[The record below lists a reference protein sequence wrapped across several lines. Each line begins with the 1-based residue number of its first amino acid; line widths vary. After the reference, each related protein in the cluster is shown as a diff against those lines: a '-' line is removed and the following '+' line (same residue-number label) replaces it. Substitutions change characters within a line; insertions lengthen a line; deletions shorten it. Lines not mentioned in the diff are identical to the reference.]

1 MKAVCLARFPAEL
14 NLSPLNKALAEHN
27 IPHRFTEEQQEQ
39 VLWLADEAWKAQAV
53 EVIKH
58 FLSDNGTASSSLAAP
73 TTQANSTLEPNTPA
87 HTANHT
93 DENSH
98 ILSGVLTFVKMAPI
112 TVALIVLGALGY
124 CVVAMPW
131 LSVYQLMTFTPIKII
146 ETQLFVA
153 PWQWQE
159 PWRALS
165 PIFLHFGL
173 GHIIFNAM
181 AMLQMGSWV
190 ERFWGFK
197 WYALVCLCAAF
208 AGNGLQYFWDHSPM
222 FGGLSGIVYGVF
234 TFNYIA
240 QRVNPTK
247 AFILPRGMYI
257 WLAVF
262 LLAGFTPFFTLLFG
276 VQVANGAHLG
286 GALGGALIALIANR
300 KNLMARRQV
309 PK

>member
-14 NLSPLNKALAEHN
+14 NLSPLDKALTEHN
-27 IPHRFTEEQQEQ
+27 ILHRFTEEQQEQ
-39 VLWLADEAWKAQAV
+39 VLWLANEASVAQAV
-53 EVIKH
+53 EVIKR
-58 FLSDNGTASSSLAAP
+58 FLSASAQDTADSSFI
-73 TTQANSTLEPNTPA
+73 TPPLSVVVSDTVNDTEEGG
-87 HTANHT
+87 HV
-93 DENSH
+93 
-98 ILSGVLTFVKMAPI
+98 LSGVFTFIKMAPI
-112 TVALIVLGALGY
+112 TVALIVLGAIGY
-124 CVVAMPW
+124 CIVAMPW
-131 LSVYQLMTFTPIKII
+131 LTLYQLMTFTPIKIVD
-146 ETQLFVA
+146 TRLFVA

-159 PWRALS
+159 SWRALS
-165 PIFLHFGL
+165 PIFLHFGI

-190 ERFWGFK
+190 ERLWGFK
-197 WYALVCLCAAF
+197 WYALVCLCAAL

-222 FGGLSGIVYGVF
+222 FGGLSGVVYGVF
-234 TFNYIA
+234 TFNYIT

-247 AFILPRGMYI
+247 AFILPRAMYI

-286 GALGGALIALIANR
+286 GALGGALTALVANR

-309 PK
+309 PKP